1 MIDQYFEEMEKWAD
15 QIRETMSERP
25 CWDLKT
31 CAIEPL
37 REITVKPTE
46 VTVTV
51 DLPYADNKTVKVKA
65 IDNSSIEISAEM
77 KKKIRLTELGITHRQ
92 GIIHRFHAWI
102 RIPVMVN
109 MEKMKMQNKKG
120 ILEIRL
126 PRKMLT
132 LKRLRK

>member
-1 MIDQYFEEMEKWAD
+1 MEKWAD
-15 QIRETMSERP
+15 QVRETLSERP

-46 VTVTV
+46 VMVTV
-51 DLPYADNKTVKVKA
+51 DLPYANKETVRVEA
-65 IDNSSIEISAEM
+65 VDASSLEISAEM
-77 KKKIRLTELGITHRQ
+77 KKKIRLTELGVTHRQ
-92 GIIHRFHAWI
+92 GVIQRFHAWI
-102 RIPVMVN
+102 RIPVSVN
-109 MEKMKMQNKKG
+109 MDKMKIEHKKG

-132 LKRLRK
+132 HNRRKK